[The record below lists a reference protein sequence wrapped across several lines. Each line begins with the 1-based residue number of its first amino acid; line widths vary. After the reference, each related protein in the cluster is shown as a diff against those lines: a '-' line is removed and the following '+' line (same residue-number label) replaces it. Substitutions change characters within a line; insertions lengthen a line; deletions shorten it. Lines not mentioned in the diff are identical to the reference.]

1 MWATPLS
8 CREAIV
14 HGRRLLEQAE
24 VAEAGLEAQ
33 LLLAHVISASRT
45 WLLTQLDQPLVH
57 WAATV
62 YRALVCRRLRRE
74 PFAYITGLRDW
85 LDLTLLVDRNV
96 LIPRPETEILAQ
108 LAIAELRGMGG
119 VPLVVDVGTGSG
131 ALAIALARAYPEAH
145 VVATDSSAA
154 ALRTAALNVQYYAA
168 GRIDLR
174 LSNLLEG
181 IAAADL
187 VVANLPYIPTG
198 DLAGLEPELA
208 FEPLSALDGGAD
220 GLAPIRSLL
229 EQATRALSPTGAILL
244 ECGYDQATRIA
255 LLASEHWPR
264 AAISTERDL
273 AGIERFVR
281 IRLPGEAG

>member
-1 MWATPLS
+1 MPLS
-8 CREAIV
+8 HREAIV
-14 HGRRLLEQAE
+14 HARRLLEQAE
-24 VAEAGLEAQ
+24 IAEAGLEAQ

-45 WLLTQLDQPLVH
+45 WLLTQLDQPLTH

-62 YRALVCRRLRRE
+62 YRALVFRRARRE
-74 PFAYITGLRDW
+74 PFAYITGLRTW

-108 LAIAELRGMGG
+108 LAMAELRGMDR
-119 VPLVVDVGTGSG
+119 VPLVADVGTGSG

-154 ALRTAALNVQYYAA
+154 ALRTAALNVKYHAA
-168 GRIDLR
+168 DRIDLR

-198 DLAGLEPELA
+198 DLAGLERELA
-208 FEPLSALDGGAD
+208 FEPVSALDGGPD

-229 EQATRALSPTGAILL
+229 EQAARALSPTGAILL
-244 ECGYDQATRIA
+244 ECGYDQADRIA
-255 LLASEHWPR
+255 VCAGSHWPG